1 MPIVLRW
8 LLRLGPTNP
17 IAVRLVQNGSRR
29 TKHLYV
35 RAGYLAALIL
45 ITLWLMLIAG
55 GPNIVS
61 YRILAEQGAKTFMY
75 AAYLQI
81 GLICLLAPVFMAG
94 AIAQEANP
102 RTWDILLTTPM
113 TRIEIVLGNLF
124 GRLFFIL
131 ALLFA
136 SLPLFALTQFFGGV
150 PGTSI
155 MASYLI
161 AGCAAVLVGAI
172 AIALSVSRL
181 VGRRAVFAFY
191 VSVISYLAVT
201 FALDRWM
208 IQAGLGVGSGGVTW
222 MTAVNPFLS
231 LHALLNPTTYPR
243 LEPGSG
249 AGLAGWFLE
258 TPVTT
263 WCTLSLVTSLVLMAA
278 STLTVRS
285 GGIGA
290 IASGA
295 SGIPV
300 HRRVLRLGA
309 QSADRHRAPRSVGRN
324 PISWREAAA
333 RNNTITRIIARW
345 SFIALGAA
353 FGIVLVAIFAAGNL
367 APKDFRLALTATVWG
382 EVAVITLIGVN
393 MAATAVSRERED
405 GTLDLL
411 MTTPISN
418 KDYLYGKLKGLVTY
432 LIPLLAVPIGT
443 LALAGAVVALA
454 PALGLEIDVSVPYS
468 PSGTPIPMPVV
479 IPEAGLIAPF
489 VIIPFMACC
498 VSIGLHFSVKT
509 KGTIAS
515 VVQTVGVVIVIG
527 GIVGLCSWNAGQ
539 DMGVIGPAVAAISPA
554 SLIFATINP
563 EMALVE
569 TVRGEGLP
577 VARGWLAAGAIAAM
591 LIYAFVSWGVLKHV
605 VANFH
610 QNVRK
615 LAGVN

>member
-17 IAVRLVQNGSRR
+17 ITVRLVQNGSRR

-45 ITLWLMLIAG
+45 ITLWLMLVAG
-55 GPNIVS
+55 GGQSVS
-61 YRILAEQGAKTFMY
+61 YRILAEQGAKTFTY

-150 PGTSI
+150 PGSSI

-161 AGCAAVLVGAI
+161 AGCAAFAVGAI

-208 IQAGLGVGSGGVTW
+208 VQAGVGVGGGGVTW
-222 MTAVNPFLS
+222 MTAINPFLS

-243 LEPGSG
+243 LEAGSSS
-249 AGLAGWFLE
+249 GLTAWFLE

-263 WCTLSLVTSLVLMAA
+263 WCTLSIVISTALMAA

-290 IASGA
+290 IAMGS

-300 HRRVLRLGA
+300 HRRLLGLGA

-324 PISWREAAA
+324 PVSWRESAA
-333 RNNTITRIIARW
+333 RNNTVTRIIARW

-353 FGIVLVAIFAAGNL
+353 FGIALVSLFASGGL

-382 EVAVITLIGVN
+382 EIAVITLIGIN

-418 KDYLYGKLKGLVTY
+418 RDYVRGKVKGLVTY

-443 LALAGAVVALA
+443 LALAGAVVGLA
-454 PALGLEIDVSVPYS
+454 PMTGLEVETTVPYA
-468 PSGTPIPMPVV
+468 PSGAPIPMPVV
-479 IPEAGLIAPF
+479 VPEAGLIAPF
-489 VIIPFMACC
+489 VIVPFMACC
-498 VSIGLHFSVKT
+498 ITIGLHFSVKT

-539 DMGVIGPAVAAISPA
+539 DMGIIGPAVAAVSPA
-554 SLIFATINP
+554 SLIFSTINP

-569 TVRGEGLP
+569 TVRSSGLDT
-577 VARGWLAAGAIAAM
+577 ARAWLAVGAVISTA
-591 LIYAFVSWGVLKHV
+591 LYATISFVVLNHV
-605 VANFH
+605 VSNFH